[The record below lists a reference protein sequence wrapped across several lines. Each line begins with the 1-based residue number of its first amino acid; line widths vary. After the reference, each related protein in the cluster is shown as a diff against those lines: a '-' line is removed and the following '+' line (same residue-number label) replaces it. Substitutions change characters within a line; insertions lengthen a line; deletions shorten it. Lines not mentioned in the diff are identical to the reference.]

1 MICLNILLRRQWI
14 ERERLAYPIV
24 QLPLEITRTDG
35 RLFKSKMMWL
45 GFAISG
51 GIDLINGIHALVPSF
66 LEIPIRHAEIGQFFT
81 EKPWNAVGWVPVYIL
96 SFAVGLAFLMP
107 LEMSFSVWFF
117 YLFWKLEYV
126 LGEALGLKS
135 LRLFPYRGAQ
145 VMGGY
150 LAIGCFAL
158 IRRAALLYR
167 PLQEPVSEYAR
178 RGAGADAVSVG
189 GSWV

>member
-1 MICLNILLRRQWI
+1 M
-14 ERERLAYPIV
+14 
-24 QLPLEITRTDG
+24 
-35 RLFKSKMMWL
+35 
-45 GFAISG
+45 
-51 GIDLINGIHALVPSF
+51 PSF

-158 IRRAALLYR
+158 IGGRRYFIALFKNLFR
-167 PLQEPVSEYAR
+167 NTPGEAQEPMRYRWAVPGSNRWDSFSAR
-178 RGAGADAVSVG
+178 FLV
-189 GSWV
+189 